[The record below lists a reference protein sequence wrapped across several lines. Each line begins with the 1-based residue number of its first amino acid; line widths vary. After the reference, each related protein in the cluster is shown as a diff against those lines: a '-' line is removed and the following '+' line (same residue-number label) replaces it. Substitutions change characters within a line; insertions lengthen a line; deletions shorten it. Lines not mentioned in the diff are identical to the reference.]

1 MSCDLTSK
9 TPLAVKLS
17 LEKFGADLRVARLK
31 RGLTAEQMADCL
43 EIHRT
48 TYGRME
54 AGDRSVAIG
63 VYASA
68 LYALGFGALLADL
81 VDPRHDEE
89 GMRLDLLRLPKR
101 ARTRSGRPRP
111 NLTLPARTPPSTRG
125 ASRDNVLRIGVLGVM
140 TGPAGFWGQVN
151 KACAEV
157 TAAMCNESGGSEI
170 GGGRYRVE
178 IVCFDD
184 ELDPRLAAEGA
195 RKLTEEEGVRYIIG
209 PNVEQ
214 TFAAAM
220 PVAKKNRAMLFP
232 YSFTR
237 GLYRPPS
244 ENSVLCQIAG
254 YQAVPF
260 IYRHL
265 IERDGVET
273 ISIVAPGTPEG
284 LRQRQDI
291 AKIAASVGLR
301 VLSESS
307 TYRSGSEHLEAAV
320 QPALACNPDV
330 LALPHIA
337 PADAPR
343 LIRRARELGFRGYI
357 TTESAQDVEGLIGSM
372 GSAAD
377 GLIMVGGASTPE
389 MRSERMNEFVK
400 RFISMTGS
408 WNDEAGTKAYALEF
422 VLATLQM
429 AGRTAVE
436 DIERFKAMIPHFST
450 DDPLAKGRSSLSYYG
465 AKEFRQKR
473 QIGIPLVVNTIK
485 DGALQ
490 TLFVQQPEELL
501 VY

>member
-1 MSCDLTSK
+1 MNCDLAGK
-9 TPLAVKLS
+9 TPLAVRLS
-17 LEKFGADLRVARLK
+17 LEKFGADLKIARLK

-43 EIHRT
+43 DIHRT
-48 TYGRME
+48 TYGRLE

-63 VYASA
+63 AYASA
-68 LYALGFGALLADL
+68 LYALGFGAPLGDL

-89 GMRLDLLRLPKR
+89 GMRLDLQRLPKR
-101 ARTRSGRPRP
+101 ARARSGQPPPR
-111 NLTLPARTPPSTRG
+111 LTPPARTPGPIRP

-157 TAAMCNESGGSEI
+157 TAAMCNETGGIEI
-170 GGGRYRVE
+170 GGDRYRIE

-184 ELDPRLAAEGA
+184 QLDPRLAAEGA
-195 RKLTEEEGVRYIIG
+195 RQLTEDEGVRYIIG

-214 TFAAAM
+214 TFTAAM

-265 IERDGVET
+265 IEREGVET

-291 AKIAASVGLR
+291 AKIAASLGLR

-307 TYRSGSEHLEAAV
+307 TYRSGSEQLESAV
-320 QPALACNPDV
+320 QPALARNPDV
-330 LALPHIA
+330 LALPHVA

-357 TTESAQDVEGLIGSM
+357 TTESAQDVEGLIRTM
-372 GSAAD
+372 GSDAD
-377 GLIMVGGASTPE
+377 GLVMVGGASTPE

-400 RFISMTGS
+400 RFISMKGS

-436 DIERFKAMIPHFST
+436 DIERFKAVIPYFST
-450 DDPLAKGRSSLSYYG
+450 DDPLVKGRSSLSYYG

-485 DGALQ
+485 GGALQ
-490 TLFVQQPEELL
+490 TLFVQKPEELL
-501 VY
+501 V